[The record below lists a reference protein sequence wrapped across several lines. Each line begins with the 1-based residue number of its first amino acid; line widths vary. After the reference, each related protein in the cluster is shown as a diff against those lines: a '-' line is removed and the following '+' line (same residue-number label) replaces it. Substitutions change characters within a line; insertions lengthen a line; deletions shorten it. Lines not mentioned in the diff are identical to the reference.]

1 MLSCNLFLQ
10 TMANASATY
19 ILQINTAF
27 NEASIGIGLNGLLVD
42 ESINTTQQEHAGF
55 LQPAIQELCKRTG
68 IGLKTLVAVSVMNGP
83 GSYTGLRVGLAAAKG
98 ICYALK
104 IPLICINTL
113 DWIAFGNLSD
123 NMDLVC
129 PMVDARRMEVFTG
142 MYSREMNRM
151 VEPFALV
158 LDEQSFAPDLVEKRI
173 GFVGNGAAKWKDI
186 CHHPNAFFPASMH
199 HASHFAAMSL
209 THYLNKRFFD
219 LAYAEPFYTKEFFNT
234 QKKQ

>member
-1 MLSCNLFLQ
+1 
-10 TMANASATY
+10 MANASATY

-27 NEASIGIGLNGLLVD
+27 NEASIGIGLNGQLVD
-42 ESINTTQQEHAGF
+42 EAVNTTQQEHAGF
-55 LQPAIQELCKRTG
+55 LQPAIQDLCKRTG
-68 IGLKTLVAVSVMNGP
+68 IGLKTLAAVSVMNGP

-98 ICYALK
+98 LCYALQL
-104 IPLICINTL
+104 PLICINTL

-129 PMVDARRMEVFTG
+129 PMIDARRMEVFTG
-142 MYSREMNRM
+142 LYSREMNRM
-151 VEPFALV
+151 LEPSALV
-158 LDEQSFAPDLVEKRI
+158 LDEQSFAAQLSEKRI

-199 HASHFAAMSL
+199 NAVHFATMSL
-209 THYLNKRFFD
+209 TDYQNKQFLD

-234 QKKQ
+234 QKK

>member
-10 TMANASATY
+10 TMANVAATY

-27 NEASIGIGLNGLLVD
+27 NEASIGIGLNGALVD

-68 IGLKTLVAVSVMNGP
+68 IGLKSLAAVSVMNGP
-83 GSYTGLRVGLAAAKG
+83 GSYTGLRVGLSAAKG

-123 NMDLVC
+123 NIDLVC
-129 PMVDARRMEVFTG
+129 PMIDARRMEVFTG
-142 MYSREMNRM
+142 LYTREMNR
-151 VEPFALV
+151 VLEPSALV
-158 LDEQSFAPDLVEKRI
+158 LDEQSFAAELVEERI
-173 GFVGNGAAKWKDI
+173 GFVGNGAAKWEVV
-186 CHHPNAFFPASMH
+186 CHNHNAFFPLAMH
-199 HASHFAAMSL
+199 HSGHFAAMSL
-209 THYLNKRFFD
+209 THYHNKRFAD

-234 QKKQ
+234 QKK

>member
-209 THYLNKRFFD
+209 THYLNKQFAD

-234 QKKQ
+234 QKK